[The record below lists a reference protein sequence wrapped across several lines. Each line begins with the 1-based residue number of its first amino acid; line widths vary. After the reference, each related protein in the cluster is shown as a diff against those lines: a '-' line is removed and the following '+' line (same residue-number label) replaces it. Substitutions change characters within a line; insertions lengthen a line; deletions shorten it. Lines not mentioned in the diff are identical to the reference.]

1 MEKENYGLQIEK
13 SSCRKSLFFH
23 FLFQI
28 LLGIVFAFLNILLC
42 CLNTNFKIP
51 LYMDTVFT
59 VAASF
64 FSLTAGLVCAALFHF
79 FWKFIW
85 DFQVFVFA
93 WSICSFTLVLVIRFY
108 VLKHRK
114 ITMVDI
120 LFLIFLLAIIISF
133 EGAVIFAVLSAAV
146 NYSES
151 SQVRFMYALL
161 ESANVPA
168 FLAALLPRI
177 PVNILDKAISVTAGY
192 LCYEGLCRIFPKL
205 R

>member
-1 MEKENYGLQIEK
+1 
-13 SSCRKSLFFH
+13 
-23 FLFQI
+23 
-28 LLGIVFAFLNILLC
+28 
-42 CLNTNFKIP
+42 
-51 LYMDTVFT
+51 
-59 VAASF
+59 
-64 FSLTAGLVCAALFHF
+64 
-79 FWKFIW
+79 
-85 DFQVFVFA
+85 
-93 WSICSFTLVLVIRFY
+93 
-108 VLKHRK
+108 
-114 ITMVDI
+114 MVDI